1 MTNYEG
7 MSLVELKS
15 IAKERGLKSV
25 STMRKQELIDVLI
38 SVDRKLEELKQK
50 ASAKKAEEN
59 KTEISK
65 AEDNKTAKKVKTET
79 KNVEKTKSNKA
90 ESKNSDVKKAD
101 ANKSDAKK
109 MDVKKTTVKKVDNKA
124 ESKKTESNKSEQ
136 KKTEVKNHDNENKK
150 VDNIHVTK
158 VDDLNDSKKQLD
170 SGETKEGI
178 LEVLP
183 DGYGFIRWDNYLPG
197 ENVV

>member
-59 KTEISK
+59 KKIQVG
-65 AEDNKTAKKVKTET
+65 N
-79 KNVEKTKSNKA
+79 
-90 ESKNSDVKKAD
+90 
-101 ANKSDAKK
+101 
-109 MDVKKTTVKKVDNKA
+109 
-124 ESKKTESNKSEQ
+124 
-136 KKTEVKNHDNENKK
+136 NKK
-150 VDNIHVTK
+150 YT
-158 VDDLNDSKKQLD
+158 
-170 SGETKEGI
+170 
-178 LEVLP
+178 
-183 DGYGFIRWDNYLPG
+183 
-197 ENVV
+197 